1 MKKHRLLLFV
11 LNFPMMLSAQW
22 VQTNL
27 NPGIGYCLFADSTT
41 LYAGTDQGL
50 YYTND
55 IGDPWFS
62 IGPQDLIFSVITS
75 GSNIVAGSGTG
86 KGIWISSDMGENWSQ
101 ASGMDQQS
109 VYTLNKKDNYLFAGS
124 WAGGVFRSGDNGS
137 TWEKVG
143 LDDEPVEAIFS
154 LGEIIFAG
162 GMDSQGGKVFFSI
175 NNGITWDYRYL
186 PWPVSRIYCFAY
198 QAGKVFAGTDGGLYS
213 SDNAGDSWSLEYGA
227 VFDSAQNVI
236 DIKMFKSLAVYEQ
249 YLIASIMF
257 NSIWISY
264 DNGKEWVRFNEG
276 IISDWTFYGLA
287 VKDSNL
293 WSLRD
298 AFGNAYR
305 RPLTDLV
312 TGFQTDITILPD
324 QNVLSQNYPNP
335 FNPVTMINY
344 QLPITNY
351 VDLSIYNMLGQK
363 VATLVS
369 EKQPA
374 GTYRVHWNATGY
386 SSGIY
391 YYTLNAGEFRDVKKM
406 ILIK

>member
-1 MKKHRLLLFV
+1 MKKHRLFLFV
-11 LNFPMMLSAQW
+11 LTFPLMLNAQW

-27 NPGIGYCLFADSTT
+27 NPGIGYCLFSDSTT
-41 LYAGTDQGL
+41 LYAGTNQGV

-55 IGDPWFS
+55 SGDPWFS

-86 KGIWISSDMGENWSQ
+86 KGIWISSDLGENWGY

-109 VYTLNKKDNYLFAGS
+109 VHALHKKDDYLFAGS
-124 WAGGVFRSGDNGS
+124 WGGGVFRSSDNGG

-154 LGEIIFAG
+154 SGETIFAG
-162 GMDSQGGKVFFSI
+162 GMDIHGGKIFFSN
-175 NNGITWDYRYL
+175 NNGDTWDYRYL
-186 PWPVSRIYCFAY
+186 PWPVSRIYCFAD

-213 SDNAGDSWSLEYGA
+213 SDNAGNSWSLEYGA
-227 VFDSAQNVI
+227 LFDSEQNVI

-249 YLIASIMF
+249 YLIAGIMF

-264 DNGKEWVRFNEG
+264 DNGKEWVSFNEG

-287 VKDSNL
+287 VKDSYL
-293 WSLRD
+293 WSLRID
-298 AFGNAYR
+298 FGNAYR

-312 TGFQTDITILPD
+312 TGFQTEVTILPD
-324 QNVLSQNYPNP
+324 KSTLYQNYPNP
-335 FNPVTMINY
+335 FNPLTAIDYRLLAVSDVELNIF
-344 QLPITNY
+344 
-351 VDLSIYNMLGQK
+351 NMLGQK

-369 EKQPA
+369 ERQPA
-374 GTYRVHWNATGY
+374 GNYRVHWDASGY

-391 YYTLNAGEFRDVKKM
+391 YYMLNAGEFRDVKKM
-406 ILIK
+406 ILTK